1 MANGL
6 DHHAPIE
13 AVASGGGERF
23 SKNSKEV
30 VELCKR
36 RFFYR
41 PAFDIYGGVAGFFT
55 YGPPGCAMKNH
66 IIRQWRQHFVM
77 DLNLLEIEDTCIMQ
91 HQVLQASGHVER
103 FNDFMVKDVLD
114 ESKFFRADKLLEEVM
129 DQKLSAAD
137 VTEAQRTEYTSVRNQ
152 ADAYSK
158 EELAG
163 IFKKYGI
170 KSPESGNDLSEPYEF
185 NLMFP

>member
-55 YGPPGCAMKNH
+55 YGPPGCAVKNN
-66 IIRQWRQHFVM
+66 IIRQWRQHFVIEE
-77 DLNLLEIEDTCIMQ
+77 NLLEVEDTCIMQ
-91 HQVLQASGHVER
+91 HQVLKASGHVDR
-103 FNDFMVKDVLD
+103 FNDFMVKDVED
-114 ESKFFRADKLLEEVM
+114 ESKFYRADKLLEEVM
-129 DQKLSAAD
+129 EKKLEEANI
-137 VTEAQRTEYTSVRNQ
+137 TEAQRTEYTSVKNQ
-152 ADAYSK
+152 ADAFSK
-158 EELAG
+158 QELAG
-163 IFKKYGI
+163 VFKKYQI
-170 KSPESGNDLSEPYEF
+170 KSP
-185 NLMFP
+185 